1 MSSAGREELAGKT
14 AVVTGA
20 SSGMGRGIAIAF
32 SGAGADVVFTGRD
45 LPGLEAAA
53 AEARGNTH
61 VLSILGDRRCARCLG
76 GGGLPG
82 LGRGPLHARREP
94 RHRRGLDRRLTPR
107 V

>member
-32 SGAGADVVFTGRD
+32 SEAGADVVFTGRD
-45 LPGLEAAA
+45 LPRLEAAA

-61 VLSILGDRRCARCLG
+61 VLSLDVNA
-76 GGGLPG
+76 PD
-82 LGRGPLHARREP
+82 AP
-94 RHRRGLDRRLTPR
+94 RTLLAETIAGSAASTCSCTPQASSCR
-107 V
+107 SRS

>member
-32 SGAGADVVFTGRD
+32 SEAGADVVFTGRD
-45 LPGLEAAA
+45 LPRLEAAA

-61 VLSILGDRRCARCLG
+61 VLSTGEIGAVQDVSAAAVFLASDGARYMHGASLVIDG
-76 GGGLPG
+76 GWTVG
-82 LGRGPLHARREP
+82 
-94 RHRRGLDRRLTPR
+94 
-107 V
+107 